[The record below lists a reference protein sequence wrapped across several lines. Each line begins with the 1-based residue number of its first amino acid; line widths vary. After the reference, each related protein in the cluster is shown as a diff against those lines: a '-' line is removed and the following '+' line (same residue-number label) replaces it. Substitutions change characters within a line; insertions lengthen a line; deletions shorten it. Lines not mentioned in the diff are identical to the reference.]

1 MPSWASRITRHFWA
15 TRCGVVP
22 ERTNDSS
29 CALAASS
36 TERAAAVGNMTRLD
50 HGRPILSIVMWD
62 GTLGTSHESRLLRHA
77 ISLLHYFVA
86 SSSRPAS
93 SSREESCRRNSPRW
107 SAPYPPKCPVLPGL
121 RPLPLPASTPE
132 LARTPANGPSLAS
145 ADRDRTHGP
154 R

>member
-1 MPSWASRITRHFWA
+1 MRRKDCHAGRQSVVGGSDRILRK
-15 TRCGVVP
+15 
-22 ERTNDSS
+22 SS
-29 CALAASS
+29 LFRQSL
-36 TERAAAVGNMTRLD
+36 V
-50 HGRPILSIVMWD
+50 
-62 GTLGTSHESRLLRHA
+62 TSHESRLLRHA

-145 ADRDRTHGP
+145 SDRDRIHGP
-154 R
+154 RRSSACQRDSAVA

>member
-62 GTLGTSHESRLLRHA
+62 GTL
-77 ISLLHYFVA
+77 VA
-86 SSSRPAS
+86 GKLSGEVWVKRCNELGINGAPLYSGVANPAP
-93 SSREESCRRNSPRW
+93 SP
-107 SAPYPPKCPVLPGL
+107 
-121 RPLPLPASTPE
+121 
-132 LARTPANGPSLAS
+132 N
-145 ADRDRTHGP
+145 
-154 R
+154 